1 MMPQSPSSDDVLRA
15 ALHGVRAMILDADG
29 VIVLKGRAI
38 PGAQDALRRLG
49 PAGIPYRIVTNFS
62 STHRETLAAGF
73 GSDGLTVDPGRIITS
88 ASAAAAFTAA
98 AHPGR
103 PLFVLAAPDAAREF
117 AGQRLLTPAEAGRPG
132 AVAAAVVIGDA
143 GEDLSFANLD
153 IAFRLVRGGAELLA
167 MHRNPW
173 WLTERGVTLDAGAV
187 VAGLEFALGR
197 RARILGKPS
206 PVVFRQAA
214 AGLASDLG
222 MRRIPAA
229 AIAMVGDDLLAD
241 LAPARRLGMRTA
253 LVLTGKVSADGVQ
266 AAADRARFIP
276 DVVAPSLA
284 EVVAAL
290 G

>member
-1 MMPQSPSSDDVLRA
+1 MPEPLAPDDALRA

-29 VIVLKGRAI
+29 VIVLKGRPI
-38 PGAQDALRRLG
+38 PGAEDALRRLAS
-49 PAGIPYRIVTNFS
+49 AGIPFRVVTNYS
-62 STHRETLAAGF
+62 SSHRETLAARF
-73 GSDGLTVDPGRIITS
+73 GSGGLAVDPASIITS
-88 ASAAAAFTAA
+88 ASAAAAYTAA

-117 AGQRLLTPAEAGRPG
+117 AGQRLLAPAEADAPG
-132 AVAAAVVIGDA
+132 AGVAAVVIGDA
-143 GEDLSFANLD
+143 GDELSFANLD

-173 WLTERGVTLDAGAV
+173 WLTSRGMTLDAGAV
-187 VAGLEFALGR
+187 VAGLEWALGR

-214 AGLASDLG
+214 AGLARDLG
-222 MRRIPAA
+222 LRRLPAS
-229 AIAMVGDDLLAD
+229 AIAMVGDDLRAD

-253 LVLTGKVSADGVQ
+253 LVLTGKVAAGGVGE
-266 AAADRARFIP
+266 AVARARFAP
-276 DVVAPSLA
+276 DAVATSLA